1 MSVKI
6 RPNWNFESQDEA
18 NQLLLQLTLENRAY
32 LEAILQNLAFLGRTE
47 RKQKRFRVQNRTDF
61 ITPSAMSMNYGNL
74 VEAELSISRQFSGG
88 DSLKDVRFVVHH
100 RLPE

>member
-32 LEAILQNLAFLGRTE
+32 LEAILQNLAFLTAKSTDADVEELMMTLWQQVKDTGS
-47 RKQKRFRVQNRTDF
+47 QKFK
-61 ITPSAMSMNYGNL
+61 
-74 VEAELSISRQFSGG
+74 ELQQDYHANKVFSQEDEEG
-88 DSLKDVRFVVHH
+88 
-100 RLPE
+100 

>member
-32 LEAILQNLAFLGRTE
+32 LEAILQNLAF
-47 RKQKRFRVQNRTDF
+47 
-61 ITPSAMSMNYGNL
+61 S
-74 VEAELSISRQFSGG
+74 
-88 DSLKDVRFVVHH
+88 DS
-100 RLPE
+100 EIN